1 MVDETGIIP
10 DGCSKKLPLRQL
22 VDKVESYLR
31 ARGAKDADYKKK
43 DDKNKTEENLARM
56 RKISIRISKV
66 VVERRAP
73 KMVLLK

>member
-43 DDKNKTEENLARM
+43 DDKKQDW
-56 RKISIRISKV
+56 RKPCQNEKDKYPDLQGGGRKK
-66 VVERRAP
+66 RP
-73 KMVLLK
+73 

>member
-43 DDKNKTEENLARM
+43 DDKNKTEKTLPE
-56 RKISIRISKV
+56 
-66 VVERRAP
+66 
-73 KMVLLK
+73 